1 MNPVQP
7 QDPPRPLRLN
17 RFVRGRFVT
26 GHHILQVYNALRR
39 LEWETNR
46 EVDKAVHNLMA
57 SSNKGGVDS
66 TQFKAK
72 KTVFREASQKS
83 EGGQQVQAVMAGW
96 KCSTYQYLGS
106 MQMKVRC
113 CGGGGG
119 VDVFVAGWC
128 IDSGG
133 AG

>member
-1 MNPVQP
+1 M
-7 QDPPRPLRLN
+7 
-17 RFVRGRFVT
+17 
-26 GHHILQVYNALRR
+26 YNALRR
-39 LEWETNR
+39 LEWQTNR

-72 KTVFREASQKS
+72 KTVFRESHKSGS

-106 MQMKVRC
+106 MQMKVCVVCVLCVCWGERKREREK
-113 CGGGGG
+113 
-119 VDVFVAGWC
+119 
-128 IDSGG
+128 SQE
-133 AG
+133 